1 MKNNVMKVVVIKG
14 NGRTWGM
21 GSFDCPGELAL
32 ENDKILGI
40 NTLAKITLKEVEI
53 SYGCPKRWRR
63 KRQPSPVLLPRKS
76 HGWRSLVSLASQR
89 VGHDWATSLSI
100 FFFKPL
106 GKFPKFLSGNTVCQG
121 LYSPQHYK
129 INFFLSHD
137 LWHSAILLAFRSIL
151 IFSPNCLL
159 MSVRIQSDFV
169 SDKRNTSPFEKLFS
183 AICLGTLTI
192 YFNISLA

>member
-1 MKNNVMKVVVIKG
+1 MNQISWKIGCLMKNNVMKVVVIKG

-53 SYGCPKRWRR
+53 SYGSPKRWRR
-63 KRQPSPVLLPRKS
+63 KWQPSPVLLPRKS
-76 HGWRSLVSLASQR
+76 HGWRSLVSFAWQR

-129 INFFLSHD
+129 IFFFITWSV
-137 LWHSAILLAFRSIL
+137 AFCNIIGIPVYFD
-151 IFSPNCLL
+151 IFSQLL
-159 MSVRIQSDFV
+159 VDV
-169 SDKRNTSPFEKLFS
+169 
-183 AICLGTLTI
+183 C
-192 YFNISLA
+192 